1 MTNAVAKLPEERPE
15 FNSGEKITVQ
25 MEDFLVNLD
34 NQIKQEFLLM
44 IKLTLDKIFSGSNN
58 DLKLT
63 KQLRN
68 SQNLRY
74 SQINQILEAETGE
87 FDTLEKLILSE
98 KNIPTNPNV
107 SDPFKLMRNP
117 LYQALSYKSSYDY
130 EIRHNRYFLYK
141 HFDSVLSYSDTDLLQ
156 KWDRIVR
163 AYTDEPD
170 YYVSQIRE
178 DSLGTFAGTTIEEA
192 SYIPE
197 NLNDAELEKLK
208 AEALAAAIA
217 YLGPGK
223 DIPKEDWDILLRTT
237 KAEAAPQLR
246 EQSYVMAVIL
256 NRVRA
261 DRKAWRGEESSST
274 VKSVV
279 TAPFQFE
286 AVTGSTG
293 KGFNPS
299 TIYTAELSKNQL
311 QMLYNAA
318 KNLLNDTKPGNLVS
332 KDLLYFTALNTKAY
346 SSESG
351 LTFLYQL
358 NAFNQSVRLTGTVF
372 APEFP
377 KGYKWNASNQ
387 TWTQNGVVVGKAPV
401 TA

>member
-98 KNIPTNPNV
+98 KNIPTDPNV

-141 HFDSVLSYSDTDLLQ
+141 HFDNVLSYSDTDLLQ
-156 KWDRIVR
+156 KWNRIVR

-217 YLGPGK
+217 YLGLGKDIPKK

-256 NRVRA
+256 NRVRSKKKEWG
-261 DRKAWRGEESSST
+261 DT

-279 TAPFQFE
+279 MAPTQFE

-293 KGFNPS
+293 KVFNPS
-299 TIYTAELSKNQL
+299 TTYNAELSKNQL

-318 KNLLNDTKPGNLVS
+318 KNLLNDTKPGNPVPT
-332 KDLLYFTALNTKAY
+332 DLLYFTSLNTKAY
-346 SSESG
+346 SSEKG
-351 LTFLYQL
+351 RTFLYQL
-358 NAFNQSVRLTGTVF
+358 NAYNKSVRLTGTVF

-377 KGYKWNASNQ
+377 KDYKWNASNR
-387 TWTQNGVVVGKAPV
+387 TWTQNDVVVGKA
-401 TA
+401 

>member
-34 NQIKQEFLLM
+34 NQIKQQFLFM
-44 IKLTLDKIFSGSNN
+44 IKLTLDKISLGSNN

-87 FDTLEKLILSE
+87 LNTLEKLILSE
-98 KNIPTNPNV
+98 KNIPSDPNV

-141 HFDSVLSYSDTDLLQ
+141 HFDSVLSYSDTDLLG

-163 AYTDEPD
+163 AYTDDPD
-170 YYVSQIRE
+170 YYINQIPK
-178 DSLGTFAGTTIEEA
+178 DNFGTFAGTTLEEA
-192 SYIPE
+192 SYIPP
-197 NLNDAELEKLK
+197 NINDTELEKLR
-208 AEALAAAIA
+208 AEALKAAET
-217 YLGPGK
+217 YLGTA
-223 DIPKEDWDILLRTT
+223 IPKEDWDILLRTT
-237 KAEAAPQLR
+237 RAEAAPQLR

-256 NRVRA
+256 NRVRSK
-261 DRKAWRGEESSST
+261 RWGGT

-279 TAPFQFE
+279 EAPFQFE

-299 TIYTAELSKNQL
+299 STYIAPLSKSQL
-311 QMLYNAA
+311 QMLYDAA
-318 KNLLNDTKPGNLVS
+318 KNLLNDNNTGSPVPVS

-346 SSESG
+346 SSSTG
-351 LTFLYQL
+351 LTFLYKL
-358 NAFNQSVRLTGTVF
+358 SAYNKSVKLTGTVF

-377 KGYKWNASNQ
+377 KDYTWDPSNR
-387 TWTQNGVVVGKAPV
+387 TWTQNGVVVGKV
-401 TA
+401 

>member
-1 MTNAVAKLPEERPE
+1 MTNAVAKLPEKRPE

-34 NQIKQEFLLM
+34 NQIKQEFLFM
-44 IKLTLDKIFSGSNN
+44 IKLTLDKISLGSNN

-98 KNIPTNPNV
+98 KNIPTDPNV

-141 HFDSVLSYSDTDLLQ
+141 HFDNVLSYLDTDLLQ
-156 KWDRIVR
+156 KWNRIVR

-170 YYVSQIRE
+170 YYASQILE
-178 DSLGTFAGTTIEEA
+178 NTTPSFAGTTIEEA

-217 YLGPGK
+217 YLGK

-299 TIYTAELSKNQL
+299 TTYTAELSKNQL

-318 KNLLNDTKPGNLVS
+318 KNLLNDTKPGNPVS

-346 SSESG
+346 SSENG

-358 NAFNQSVRLTGTVF
+358 NAYNQSVKLTGTVF

-377 KGYKWNASNQ
+377 KGYVWNSSDR
-387 TWTQNGVVVGKAPV
+387 TWTQKGVVVGKA
-401 TA
+401 